1 MEDLKDKKALVI
13 GALGQDGQIISLK
26 LIEKGVSVIG
36 VAKSN
41 DIHRQKIEGVD
52 YKFIDLS
59 KSDSSFEFLSK
70 INPDYIFHFGAKNAN
85 SKNMTSMEN
94 QEPESIIE
102 STIKISTNLF
112 DWQLG
117 NIKTKILV
125 GLSAFMYSNSPRK
138 SKIELGVE
146 YSPKG
151 IYGRCNVATHQKI
164 IEYRNLHGSD
174 ISGLILFN
182 HTSRYS
188 KKGFLVPDL
197 VEKISKLKNRESK
210 SITINESNKQ
220 IDISSAQNFCDGFV
234 NIIEKNF
241 TRDFIFSSGKLVTIR
256 NIVEEAVTAIDA
268 DLLTQINFVDQA
280 QINKPIYGDVS
291 STTKILGWSPDESIR
306 DTFVDMIDSFDD

>member
-1 MEDLKDKKALVI
+1 MEDFKDKKALVI

-41 DIHRQKIEGVD
+41 DIQRQKIKGVD

-59 KSDSSFEFLSK
+59 KLNSSFEFLSK

-85 SKNMTSMEN
+85 SKTMTSMEN
-94 QEPESIIE
+94 KEPESIIE

-125 GLSAFMYSNSPRK
+125 GLSAFMYSNSPK
-138 SKIELGVE
+138 NSKIELGVD

-151 IYGRCNVATHQKI
+151 IYGRCNVVTHQKI
-164 IEYRNLHGSD
+164 IEYRNLYGSE
-174 ISGLILFN
+174 ICGLILFN
-182 HTSRYS
+182 HTSKYS

-197 VEKISKLKNRESK
+197 VEKISKLRNRELK

-220 IDISSAQNFCDGFV
+220 IDISSAQNFCDGFI
-234 NIIEKNF
+234 NIIEKNL

-256 NIVEEAVTAIDA
+256 KIVEDAVAVIDA
-268 DLLTQINFVDQA
+268 DLLAQINFVDEA
-280 QINKPIYGDVS
+280 QTNKPIYGDVS

-306 DTFVDMIDSFDD
+306 DTLLDMLESFDD